1 MKTDRDWGT
10 THAQLQ
16 GLLKRHQWLPSHSRI
31 LIALSGGQDSLCLTK
46 LLRDLQPHW
55 SWFLAIAHCDHGWQG
70 DQGIADHVKSLAEG
84 VFELPYYLRYG
95 HEIKE
100 TEAAARAWRYETL
113 QEIARGEDFGFVVT
127 GHTQSDRAETLLLN
141 LLRGSGAQGLGAM
154 APVRPLSDRVL
165 LVRPLLHLHRSQTA
179 HFCEQ
184 YGLPIWED
192 GVNQNLK
199 YARNRVRLEL
209 LPYLKQHFNSQVE
222 SHLSHSG
229 EILQAEAAYLDE
241 VATRHYQMLCPQPDR
256 LERQGTH
263 QLPIALQRRVIIK
276 FIQGHSSKTLGFEQV
291 ESIRYLLGAPQ
302 RSRTSSLPGGL
313 VVAVAGD
320 YLRVNGS

>member
-55 SWFLAIAHCDHGWQG
+55 SWCLAIAHCDHGWPS
-70 DQGIADHVKSLAEG
+70 DQGIADHVKSLAEV
-84 VFELPYYLRYG
+84 VFELPCYLRYG
-95 HEIKE
+95 QDIQE
-100 TEAAARAWRYETL
+100 TEAAARAWRYQML
-113 QEIARGEDFGFVVT
+113 QEIAHSENFGFVVT

-141 LLRGSGAQGLGAM
+141 LLRGAGAQGLGAM
-154 APVRPLSDRVL
+154 APVRPLSNQVL

-192 GVNQNLK
+192 AVNQNLN
-199 YARNRVRLEL
+199 YDRNRVRLEL
-209 LPYLKQHFNSQVE
+209 LPYLKQHFNPQVE
-222 SHLSHSG
+222 SHLSHTA

-241 VATRHYQMLCPQPDR
+241 VATLHYQTLCPQPDR
-256 LERQGTH
+256 LDRKGTH
-263 QLPIALQRRVIIK
+263 QLAIALQRRIIIK
-276 FIQGHSSKTLGFEQV
+276 FIQAYSSKTLGFDQI
-291 ESIRYLLGAPQ
+291 ESIRYLLGAHQ

-313 VVAVAGD
+313 VVSVAGN
-320 YLRVNGS
+320 YLMVN